1 MATIRKRQ
9 TKEGATRWQAIVRV
23 KGTRLVTQT
32 FGNPQSARS
41 WAKRTEDG
49 LKHGR
54 LADRL
59 EASRHT
65 LRDAIR
71 EYEASSSW
79 SELKETTRSCRIYE
93 LRWWRSRLGYV
104 TLDQLTPQLIRAEIE
119 TLEVSG
125 SAKNRRRS
133 ALSAV
138 LGCAHLDLGWIAE
151 NPCQKVRS
159 WAENDARDRWL
170 TKEEAG
176 RLVDACSGELRVLVV
191 LALTTAA
198 RQRELLGL
206 MWSDVSRWI
215 DADGIEC
222 GTITLRDTKNGMTR
236 SCILHEPA
244 LVEVSELA
252 GVRQIGGRVFSS
264 TTFPRMAWERAL
276 RDAEIDPPITFH
288 GLRHTAMTWMA
299 LSGATLAE
307 LAAFG
312 GYKDLSQVKRYTH
325 LTAEHTVERSRTMVE
340 SFLHA

>member
-9 TKEGATRWQAIVRV
+9 TKDGATRWQAIVRV
-23 KGTRLVTQT
+23 KGTRPVTQT
-32 FGNPQSARS
+32 FSSPQSARS

-65 LRDAIR
+65 LRDAIK
-71 EYEASSSW
+71 EYERSSAW
-79 SELKETTRSCRIYE
+79 SELKETTRSCRTYE
-93 LRWWRSRLGYV
+93 LRWWRGRLGYT
-104 TLDQLTPQLIRAEIE
+104 TLDQLTPQLIRGEVAA
-119 TLEVSG
+119 LPVSG
-125 SAKNRRRS
+125 SAKNRRLS

-151 NPCQKVRS
+151 NPCREVRR
-159 WAENDARDRWL
+159 WAENGARDRWL

-176 RLVDACSGELRVLVV
+176 RLVDACSGELRALVV

-198 RQRELLGL
+198 RQRELLAL
-206 MWSDVSRWI
+206 LWPDVSRWK
-215 DADGIEC
+215 DADGIER
-222 GTITLRDTKNGMTR
+222 GTLTLRDTKNGTTR
-236 SCILHEPA
+236 SCILHAPA
-244 LVEVSELA
+244 LEVLRNLGGLRHIS
-252 GVRQIGGRVFSS
+252 GRVFSA
-264 TTFPRMAWERAL
+264 TTFPRTAWERAL
-276 RDAEIDPPITFH
+276 RDAEIDSPITFH